1 MVATKLMTAEELAEL
16 PDDGYLYELV
26 RGEVERLPP
35 PGAEHGEI
43 GGDLFWRLGHHVST
57 NRLGRVYLAET
68 GFRLTSDP
76 DTVRAPD
83 VAFVKTDRL
92 PPKAERKGYLSI
104 PPDLVVEVV
113 SPSDRATK
121 IAEKVAE
128 YLACGV
134 KAVWIVEPRLQT
146 VTIYEPDRHPRVL
159 VVGDTLDG
167 GDVVPG
173 FQMAVADL
181 FV

>member
-16 PDDGYLYELV
+16 PDDGFHYELV
-26 RGEVERLPP
+26 RGEVERMPP

-43 GGDLFWRLGHHVST
+43 GGELFWRLGHHVST

-68 GFRLTSDP
+68 GFRLASEP

-83 VAFVKTDRL
+83 VAFVQTDRL
-92 PPKAERKGYLSI
+92 PPKGERVGYLSI
-104 PPDLVVEVV
+104 PPDLAGEVI
-113 SPSDRATK
+113 SPNDRASK
-121 IAEKVAE
+121 ISEKVAE
-128 YLACGV
+128 YLAFGV
-134 KAVWIVEPRLQT
+134 RAVWIIDPRLQT
-146 VTIYEPDRHPRVL
+146 VTIYEANRHPRVL